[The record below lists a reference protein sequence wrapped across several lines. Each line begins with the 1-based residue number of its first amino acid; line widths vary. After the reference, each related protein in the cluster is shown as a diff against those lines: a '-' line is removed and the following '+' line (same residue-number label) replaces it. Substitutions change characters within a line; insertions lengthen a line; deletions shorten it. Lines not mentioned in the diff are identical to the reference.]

1 MKRIV
6 HLAAATAAIGAF
18 AAPAAAQNAP
28 QYQQS
33 YPQQPG
39 VPAYGQQPAPAYGQ
53 PGYAYTQQNQAYG
66 QQGYAQPG
74 YAYGQQGYGQNPV
87 ASIIDQLLGNRYN
100 VSDRTAVS
108 QCASAAMTQAR
119 VQYGNRYDNRY
130 GQRYGV
136 NTGAEMLRVTS
147 ITGVDRRANGLRV
160 TGTLSSANQ
169 YGYQSAYQNAY
180 QNRGYAGIN
189 ASFSCRVD
197 ARGQVSNVRI
207 RNAAYRR

>member
-1 MKRIV
+1 MSSLANIFT
-6 HLAAATAAIGAF
+6 AAAVAGVVAV
-18 AAPAAAQNAP
+18 PAAAQYNPYPNQPGYDYPAYP
-28 QYQQS
+28 GQP
-33 YPQQPG
+33 YPQQYPQQYPQTYPG
-39 VPAYGQQPAPAYGQ
+39 YGQQP
-53 PGYAYTQQNQAYG
+53 
-66 QQGYAQPG
+66 
-74 YAYGQQGYGQNPV
+74 YGQN
-87 ASIIDQLLGNRYN
+87 AIGQIIDQLLGNRYN

-130 GQRYGV
+130 GQRYGA